1 VRRLAIAAGI
11 GAVSAAALTLL
22 RGSRNG
28 LPGLR
33 RLRLE
38 RGLAAV
44 RLAARGGA
52 RYATSAPRLFASA
65 GEHREAL
72 RNDLALQT
80 AEDVAATLGTMK
92 GVLMKL
98 GQMASYVDDSLSPAA
113 RRTLSRLQDSVPP
126 MSPELAAQVITEELG
141 QPPDRAFATWDPEP
155 IAAAS
160 IGQVHRAIT
169 RDGRAVAVKVQYPGI
184 AETIEADLG
193 NVALLRRMLKITAPM
208 QDVDALLAEL
218 RERVTEEL
226 DYRREARN
234 QQMFARYYAGHPT
247 IGVPGIVPEL
257 CTRRVVT
264 SDLADGARFAELLTW
279 SQAERDLAAET
290 IYRFVFRSLYG
301 AQAFNGDPHP
311 GNYLFHPGGRVT
323 FLDFGLVKHFTPG
336 ELRPL
341 VAMVKHLCVDND
353 PDGFRRAMEDAGFLM
368 RGAPLPTDM
377 IVEHMA
383 VFYDTVRER
392 GPRTMTGAY
401 ASAVTRRFF
410 DFRSPLAA
418 YVQIPRSYVIL
429 QRINLG
435 LFALLGELSATA
447 DWRCIAEEIWPFVQG
462 PPCTP
467 MGAAEAGWRA
477 GKLPRE
483 QVERP
488 QVPGRRVADEGR
500 RGRDPAGEDVELRTQ
515 CRGLG
520 VHRARAG
527 HVPPPG
533 GQAVLQR
540 LDRGDRLGRG
550 ERAVPGTMH
559 EDLAEQAG
567 AAGLVD
573 GGAVRLLVL
582 GHDQPVARGVHGQHR
597 DRDPAVE
604 GDVLD
609 QVGLGVRAGL
619 DPRRAVQRQQV
630 LGQAQPGRPVER
642 NDFLEVGGLSQV
654 GEVVH
659 AGVPGRVATGP
670 GLEFG
675 PEGEDEREGHLRTP
689 HELVRLL
696 GGVVGGGGFG
706 GQGGEPA
713 GRVAER
719 RDQGEAG
726 PALRGRLGLSPRD
739 LGGLQVG
746 RGVGDV
752 DGLHRGVDQL
762 LERELRVER
771 GVPGGHAAGQHA
783 AHGQRGVEP
792 LRVVLQQPGGDD
804 AAQRVP
810 PGDRRPGLAVEAAE
824 GVQRVDLVG

>member
-1 VRRLAIAAGI
+1 MKARRLAIAAGI
-11 GAVSAAALTLL
+11 GAVSVAALTLL
-22 RGSRNG
+22 RGS
-28 LPGLR
+28 LPRAG

-38 RGLAAV
+38 RGMAAV

-52 RYATSAPRLFASA
+52 RYAASAPRLFASA

-98 GQMASYVDDSLSPAA
+98 GQMASYVDDGLSPAA

-126 MSPELAAQVITEELG
+126 MSPELAAQVIAEELG
-141 QPPDRAFATWDPEP
+141 QPPERTFATWDPEP

-184 AETIEADLG
+184 AETIAADLG

-247 IGVPGIVPEL
+247 ICVPGIVPEL
-257 CTRRVVT
+257 STRRVVT
-264 SDLADGARFAELLTW
+264 SDLADGARFAELVTW
-279 SQAERDLAAET
+279 PQAERDLAAET

-301 AQAFNGDPHP
+301 AHAFNGDPHP
-311 GNYLFHPGGRVT
+311 GNYLFQRGGRVT
-323 FLDFGLVKHFTPG
+323 FLDFGLVKYFTAD

-353 PDGFRRAMEDAGFLM
+353 PEGFRRAMEDAGFLM
-368 RGAPLPTDM
+368 RGTPLPTDM

-401 ASAVTRRFF
+401 ASTVTRRFF

-477 GKLPRE
+477 GKLSRN

-488 QVPGRRVADEGR
+488 QVPGR
-500 RGRDPAGEDVELRTQ
+500 
-515 CRGLG
+515 
-520 VHRARAG
+520 
-527 HVPPPG
+527 
-533 GQAVLQR
+533 
-540 LDRGDRLGRG
+540 
-550 ERAVPGTMH
+550 
-559 EDLAEQAG
+559 
-567 AAGLVD
+567 
-573 GGAVRLLVL
+573 
-582 GHDQPVARGVHGQHR
+582 
-597 DRDPAVE
+597 
-604 GDVLD
+604 
-609 QVGLGVRAGL
+609 
-619 DPRRAVQRQQV
+619 
-630 LGQAQPGRPVER
+630 
-642 NDFLEVGGLSQV
+642 
-654 GEVVH
+654 
-659 AGVPGRVATGP
+659 
-670 GLEFG
+670 
-675 PEGEDEREGHLRTP
+675 
-689 HELVRLL
+689 
-696 GGVVGGGGFG
+696 
-706 GQGGEPA
+706 
-713 GRVAER
+713 
-719 RDQGEAG
+719 
-726 PALRGRLGLSPRD
+726 
-739 LGGLQVG
+739 
-746 RGVGDV
+746 
-752 DGLHRGVDQL
+752 
-762 LERELRVER
+762 
-771 GVPGGHAAGQHA
+771 
-783 AHGQRGVEP
+783 
-792 LRVVLQQPGGDD
+792 
-804 AAQRVP
+804 
-810 PGDRRPGLAVEAAE
+810 
-824 GVQRVDLVG
+824 